1 MAENSRMVQGGMLK
15 KKIQGGRMEE
25 LLDVQKTKAV
35 RRRKWVLNTKKEGKT
50 PGSKDSANVG
60 VWS

>member
-35 RRRKWVLNTKKEGKT
+35 RSRKWC
-50 PGSKDSANVG
+50 
-60 VWS
+60 